1 MNKQQL
7 IVELQTHGLKLVE
20 QEIGAAGRKGGAGP
34 SDHKAVTVDG
44 TTVMVPIYNS
54 PAAQS
59 PYSVGIDKTTNQ
71 MLLQF
76 EQEAIGSATPSGRSP
91 RSSFPINQ
99 SSTASLRLTAFPTVK
114 LHCYTVET
122 C

>member
-1 MNKQQL
+1 MNKPQL

-44 TTVMVPIYNS
+44 TTVMVPSYNS

-59 PYSVGIDKTTNQ
+59 PYSVGIDFTPNCLATFTA
-71 MLLQF
+71 MLTRNTLRCGRWAKAQL
-76 EQEAIGSATPSGRSP
+76 EAAMSGHILAAAELIGRYAR
-91 RSSFPINQ
+91 
-99 SSTASLRLTAFPTVK
+99 
-114 LHCYTVET
+114 C
-122 C
+122 

>member
-71 MLLQF
+71 MLLQKTTSHLVVNMPLKTLLSDRVHHSRL
-76 EQEAIGSATPSGRSP
+76 QAI
-91 RSSFPINQ
+91 
-99 SSTASLRLTAFPTVK
+99 ASLPNMGCHV
-114 LHCYTVET
+114 H
-122 C
+122 